1 MDIVGSKTI
10 RCMWEERARKYSDNT
25 ALVFEDAAGD
35 VREFTYSALNLEIN
49 KAANLFLTLGI
60 NKGDKVAVQLY
71 NSPQF
76 IFCWFGLAKIG
87 AVIVPIN
94 TQYVYG
100 ECQYIINKCDVKA
113 VVIEEEFL
121 PTFKRIAQGD
131 DNLVTNILVARSVNT
146 ALSGAINF
154 DLLMSQQST
163 QLDKMVPLSSDDV
176 VEILCTS
183 GTTSR
188 PKGVE
193 ITHCNLLFAG
203 YYTAWQTNLRADD
216 IYLTMMPSFHIDF
229 QCNAAMA
236 AFTVGARLVMLE
248 KYSAR
253 KFWKQVC
260 DYKATITHSMPMIVR
275 TLMLQPVMPNER
287 EHCLRDM
294 LFFMHI
300 SDQEKFDFETRFK
313 IELFNS
319 YGMTETLV
327 GLIGDTPGEERHWP
341 SIGRPGLSYDAK
353 ITDVN
358 GDEVAPNIVG
368 DLRVK
373 GVPGRTILKGYYKD
387 PVATAEV
394 LTADGWLYTGDKGY
408 VDERGLFYF
417 VDRKTNMIKRS
428 GENISSSE
436 IEKALMKHPDILD
449 AAVIG
454 VPDHI
459 RDEAVKAFVIFNE
472 GVSLSVDEILNYCSE
487 NMAKFKVPSFIE
499 IRESFPR
506 TCTCKVEKKLL
517 V

>member
-10 RCMWEERARKYSDNT
+10 RCMWEDRARKYSDNT
-25 ALVFEDAAGD
+25 ALVFEDATGD
-35 VREFTYSALNLEIN
+35 VREFTYSALNDEIN
-49 KAANLFLTLGI
+49 RTANLFLQLGI

-71 NSPQF
+71 NSPEF

-100 ECQYIINKCDVKA
+100 ESKYIINKCDVKMA
-113 VVIEEEFL
+113 VIEEEFL
-121 PTFKRIAQGD
+121 PIFKKIEQD
-131 DNLVTNILVARSVNT
+131 SDSLITDILVARTKSTN
-146 ALSGAINF
+146 LFGAINF
-154 DLLMSQQST
+154 DILMAKQSST
-163 QLDKMVPLSSDDV
+163 LDELRPLSSDDV

-203 YYTAWQTNLRADD
+203 YYTTWQTSLRSDD
-216 IYLTMMPSFHIDF
+216 TYLSMMPCFHVDF

-236 AFTVGARLVMLE
+236 AFTAGARLVMLE

-253 KFWKQVC
+253 KFWQQIC
-260 DYKATITHSMPMIVR
+260 DYKATLTHSMPMIIR
-275 TLMLQPVMPNER
+275 TLMLQPVMPYER
-287 EHCLRDM
+287 QHCLRDM

-300 SDQEKFDFETRFK
+300 SDQEKLDFESRFN

-327 GLIGDTPGEERHWP
+327 GLIGNNPGEERYWP
-341 SIGRPGLSYDAK
+341 SIGSPGLSYEAK
-353 ITDVN
+353 ITDEN
-358 GDEVAPNIVG
+358 DDEVTANVIG

-373 GVPGRTILKGYYKD
+373 GVRGRTIFKGYYKD
-387 PVATAEV
+387 PKATAEV
-394 LTADGWLYTGDKGY
+394 LTSDGWLCTGDKGY

-417 VDRKTNMIKRS
+417 VDRKTNMIKRA

-436 IEKALMKHPDILD
+436 IEKTLMSHPYILD

-454 VPDHI
+454 VPDPI
-459 RDEAVKAFVIFNE
+459 RDQAVKAFVIFNHDMY
-472 GVSLSVDEILNYCSE
+472 LSTDEILNYCSE
-487 NMAKFKVPSFIE
+487 HLAKFKVPSFVE
-499 IRESFPR
+499 VRESFPR
-506 TCTCKVEKKLL
+506 TCTCKVDKKLL
-517 V
+517 A